1 MSQEVCLISK
11 RGCNMTGFPIGG
23 MAYVRQPE
31 RSDEFMGLIV
41 GKGDGMVRL
50 EFPNGR
56 RASFFY
62 NELN

>member
-1 MSQEVCLISK
+1 
-11 RGCNMTGFPIGG
+11 MTGFPIGG

>member
-1 MSQEVCLISK
+1 
-11 RGCNMTGFPIGG
+11 MTGFPIGD

>member
-1 MSQEVCLISK
+1 MS
-11 RGCNMTGFPIGG
+11 GFPIGG

-31 RSDEFMGLIV
+31 CKEETTGLIV

-50 EFPNGR
+50 EFANGR
-56 RASFFY
+56 RVPFFY